1 MNNIVQF
8 CRFALCIMYYK
19 FLVLLCVEMYILEL
33 ATVYLTARF
42 FLAKTIHLILRYSCQ
57 E

>member
-42 FLAKTIHLILRYSCQ
+42 FLAKTIHLILRYS
-57 E
+57 